1 MDANFSSMYI
11 HHHFLSNPD
20 KPIPNSIYL
29 KQFSSLNHGF
39 AVKFED
45 YNMRHKVLDK
55 MPDSHHT
62 FAWNTLIQTH
72 LRSGDFDRAVT
83 TYHQMLLKG
92 VRPDKHTL
100 PRILSVSRLLGCL
113 QLGKQLHGQAI
124 KNDLSSS
131 HYVHSALLELYGRL
145 DGAEAAKRVFDKS
158 LVVKSTVSWTL
169 LAKLYVKE
177 GKPNLA
183 IELFNEMVRSNTEI
197 DSLSLATA
205 IGACGLLKSLQEG
218 RNVHRIAKS
227 CELEFDVLVSNSLLK
242 MYIDCGSIREARL
255 VFDQMKSRDKISWT
269 AMVSGYVQK
278 GEFNEGLKLFRQ
290 MNAEYLKPDV
300 VSVSSVLPA
309 CGRMP
314 AYKNG
319 KEIHGYLLRNGIDMN
334 IKVQN
339 ALTDMYVKSGLID
352 YASEIYSRMSKKD
365 NISWTVMIL
374 GYSLHGKGEL
384 GVKLF
389 QEIVKSSTKDIDW
402 ITQNAVLYAC
412 CTAIMVEEGQ
422 SVFNCIRSPKVA
434 TCALMVA
441 LLARAG
447 LFDEARS
454 LIEGRQIARQA
465 EVLRAFLDGCRVNQN
480 ISAGKRVIEQL
491 CELEPLNADNYV
503 LLSNLYACAGKP
515 DMVEELK
522 ETIRDMALTP
532 KKAYSWI
539 EFRNKVHVFGTGDVT
554 HPRSEKI
561 YWELKCLMSKMEEED
576 GIMPNTDFSLHDVDE
591 ERECIPIGHSE
602 LLAMSFGLISTQAGE
617 TIRVTKNLR
626 VCRNCHQF
634 AKVTSKIS
642 GREIIIKDNK
652 YFHHFKD
659 GSCSCRDF

>member
-1 MDANFSSMYI
+1 MT
-11 HHHFLSNPD
+11 H
-20 KPIPNSIYL
+20 KP
-29 KQFSSLNHGF
+29 
-39 AVKFED
+39 
-45 YNMRHKVLDK
+45 LDK
-55 MPDSHHT
+55 MPDSRHT
-62 FAWNTLIQTH
+62 FAWNTLIQTYLH
-72 LRSGDFDRAVT
+72 NGDFDRAVT
-83 TYHQMLLKG
+83 TYQQMLIKG
-92 VRPDKHTL
+92 VRPDQHTL
-100 PRILSVSRLLGCL
+100 PRILSVSRLLGSL
-113 QLGKQLHGQAI
+113 PFGKQLHGQAI
-124 KNDLSSS
+124 KFDLSSC
-131 HYVHSALLELYGRL
+131 HYVHSALIELYARL
-145 DGAEAAKRVFDKS
+145 DGAEAAKWVFDKS
-158 LVVKSTVSWTL
+158 SVSKNTVSWTL
-169 LAKLYVKE
+169 LAKFYLKE
-177 GKPNLA
+177 HKPNLA
-183 IELFNEMVRSNTEI
+183 IELFNEMVRSNAEI

-205 IGACGLLKSLQEG
+205 IGACGLLESLQEG

-227 CELEFDVLVSNSLLK
+227 FGLEFDVLVSNSLLK

-255 VFDQMKSRDKISWT
+255 VFDQMKSRDEISWT
-269 AMVSGYVQK
+269 AMVSGYVHK

-290 MNAEYLKPDV
+290 MNAEFLKPDV
-300 VSVSSVLPA
+300 VAISSILPA
-309 CGRMP
+309 CGRMA

-319 KEIHGYLLRNGIDMN
+319 KEIHGYLLRSGIDTN
-334 IKVQN
+334 LKVQN

-352 YASEIYSRMSKKD
+352 YASEIYSRMSEKD

-389 QEIVKSSTKDIDW
+389 KEIVKSSTKDIDW
-402 ITQNAVLYAC
+402 MTHAAVLYAC
-412 CTAIMVEEGQ
+412 CTTIMVEEGKFI
-422 SVFNCIRSPKVA
+422 FNCIRSPKVA
-434 TCALMVA
+434 TCAIMVA

-454 LIEGRQIARQA
+454 FIKGKQIARHA

-480 ISAGKRVIEQL
+480 INIGKRVIEQL
-491 CELEPLNADNYV
+491 CDLEPLNADNYV
-503 LLSNLYACAGKP
+503 LLSNLYAYAGKP

-522 ETIRDMALTP
+522 ETIRDMGLTP

-561 YWELKCLMSKMEEED
+561 YWELKCLMNKIEES
-576 GIMPNTDFSLHDVDE
+576 GIMSDTDFSLHDIDE
-591 ERECIPIGHSE
+591 ERESIPIGHSE

-634 AKVTSKIS
+634 AKVASKIL